1 MSVCAA
7 KRCQLQGGPWV
18 EVHDRQALQSA
29 AALCKTVSV
38 LRLLAVAGGFS
49 PENEDGI

>member
-1 MSVCAA
+1 MSMCAA
-7 KRCQLQGGPWV
+7 KCCQLQGGPWV
-18 EVHDRQALQSA
+18 EVHDEQALQSA
-29 AALCKTVSV
+29 AALCKTD